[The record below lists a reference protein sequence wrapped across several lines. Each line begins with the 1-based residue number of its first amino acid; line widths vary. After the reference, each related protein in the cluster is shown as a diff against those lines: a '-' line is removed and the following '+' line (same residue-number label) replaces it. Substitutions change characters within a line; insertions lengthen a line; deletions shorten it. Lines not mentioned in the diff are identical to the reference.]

1 MTLRLMSRPTS
12 SWRKPVSIGCWIR
25 TRTSTTSPR
34 FACRGIWIRAA
45 IVLALVQ
52 AGGEGDDDRRGVGPE
67 RAVGELRDRGHALA
81 SREAYA
87 RVDLGLAC
95 ARAEVEARHVRHRVA
110 VGVQVDA
117 LHVIARRHGAVD
129 GDPYRDGVAVVG
141 ELRQLERH
149 LAFPHRGA
157 VGDDPDGRTER
168 ILLRERGA
176 GRDERSGETCEKF
189 AALHRGSF
197 SVAR

>member
-52 AGGEGDDDRRGVGPE
+52 AGGEGDDDRGGIGPE
-67 RAVGELRDRGHALA
+67 RGVGELRDRGHALA
-81 SREAYA
+81 SREAPA
-87 RVDLGLAC
+87 RVDLGLSRP
-95 ARAEVEARHVRHRVA
+95 RAEVAARHVGHRVSLR
-110 VGVQVDA
+110 VQADA
-117 LHVIARRHGAVD
+117 LHVVGGRHGTVD
-129 GDPYRDGVAVVG
+129 GNPYRDGVAVVRK
-141 ELRQLERH
+141 LRQLELH
-149 LAFPHRGA
+149 LALSLRDA

-176 GRDERSGETCEKF
+176 GRDERSGETCEEF